1 MSRSATV
8 ELRAIEQ
15 IAEMK
20 RVYSVIDSSL
30 PDSVSACLVVASA
43 SPGEG
48 KTLIAAG
55 LASLAAQQHDQR
67 VLCIDLNWR
76 APALHK
82 HFGLN
87 LSFGLTDL
95 KPAQSLLEFAQ
106 PSGIEHLDIL
116 TAPKLN
122 EGNGQV
128 SGNKGLSATEIMTQ
142 AREAYDMVIIDTS
155 AILPTN
161 RSMVDPVTFSKA
173 ADGILL
179 VVLNYVTPKQQVKRA
194 HMILETSGAR
204 VLGVVVNQWKNPML

>member
-30 PDSVSACLVVASA
+30 PDSVSKCLVVASA

-48 KTLIAAG
+48 KTLVAAG
-55 LASLAAQQHDQR
+55 IASLGAQQNKQR
-67 VLCIDLNWR
+67 VLGIDLNWR

-82 HFGLN
+82 YFGLN
-87 LSFGLTDL
+87 LTFDLNDL
-95 KPAQSLLEFAQ
+95 KQAQSLLEFAQ

-116 TAPKLN
+116 TAPKSN
-122 EGNGQV
+122 EGHGQT
-128 SGNKGLSATEIMTQ
+128 GENRGFSATEIMRQ
-142 AREAYDMVIIDTS
+142 AREAYDMVIVDTS

-173 ADGILL
+173 ADGIVL
-179 VVLNYVTPKQQVKRA
+179 VVLNYVTPKQHVKRA
-194 HMILETSGAR
+194 YMILETSGAR
-204 VLGVVVNQWKNPML
+204 VLGVVVNQWKNPIL

>member
-1 MSRSATV
+1 MSRSVTV

-20 RVYSVIDSSL
+20 RVYSVIVSSL
-30 PDSVSACLVVASA
+30 PDSTSACLIIASA
-43 SPGEG
+43 SPDEG
-48 KTLIAAG
+48 KTLVAAG

-67 VLCIDLNWR
+67 VLAIDLNWR

-82 HFGLN
+82 YFGLN
-87 LSFGLTDL
+87 LTFDINDL
-95 KPAQSLLEFAQ
+95 KRERPLLELAQ

-116 TAPKLN
+116 TAPKSR
-122 EGNGQV
+122 EGNGQT
-128 SGNKGLSATEIMTQ
+128 GENRGFTATEIMSQ
-142 AREAYDMVIIDTS
+142 AREAYDMVIVDTS

-173 ADGILL
+173 ADGIAL
-179 VVLNYVTPKQQVKRA
+179 VVLNYMTPRQEVKRA